1 MKPFKDVIEE
11 KLPWL
16 FTELGFRI
24 VSYSVDR
31 FDNSVVVIES
41 DAFRLR
47 FRRDFGL
54 VDVQVAAL
62 SQPEEW
68 WKFTFT
74 CEAVFGEKP
83 EPSLEGYGPLIRR
96 NLAGLTEALGPK
108 LPQTTAV
115 VARQAA
121 ERQKIANDHA
131 LQDRPLETLI
141 GRFLSN
147 TVSWLII
154 AVLLSI
160 VLFAMRRF

>member
-1 MKPFKDVIEE
+1 MKPIKDVIEE

-31 FDNSVVVIES
+31 YDSSVVVLES

-47 FRRDFGL
+47 FKRDMGL

-68 WKFTFT
+68 WDFQFT
-74 CEAVFGEKP
+74 CEAVFGERP
-83 EPSLEGYGPLIRR
+83 EPSLEGYGPLIRG

-108 LPQTTAV
+108 LPQTRA
-115 VARQAA
+115 AIERQTL
-121 ERQKIANDHA
+121 ERQKIANEYA
-131 LQDRPLETLI
+131 LRNRP
-141 GRFLSN
+141 
-147 TVSWLII
+147 
-154 AVLLSI
+154 
-160 VLFAMRRF
+160 